1 MRCDLLDRQGCV
13 RRAAGGILNGLQPE
27 DRHDPPGAHLLDPTA
42 EALDLLHEGFERG
55 AHGGDNVHRR
65 HRDEINTEQSDM
77 PVLPLHS
84 DRLRSCR
91 GIYREAHWLGGRGR
105 FGRPGRRPQSV
116 LLEAVAQD
124 ITGHP

>member
-1 MRCDLLDRQGCV
+1 M
-13 RRAAGGILNGLQPE
+13 RRAAGSVLNGLQPE
-27 DRHDPPGAHLLDPTA
+27 HRHDPSGAHLLDPTA
-42 EALDLLHEGFERG
+42 EALDLLHEGLERG

-116 LLEAVAQD
+116 LLEAIAQV